1 MPEQQTMEKQSI
13 FREKSL
19 SKVSSPEQLNDY
31 IRVSTP
37 AVWLVLGAIVL
48 LLIAVT
54 LWGFLGRLESP
65 TENGGTES
73 IAPIEFVIN

>member
-1 MPEQQTMEKQSI
+1 MTEQQAPEKKSI

-19 SKVSSPEQLNDY
+19 TKVSSPEQLNDY

-37 AVWLVLGAIVL
+37 AVWLVLSAIVL

-65 TENGGTES
+65 TESGAVEQ
-73 IAPIEFVIN
+73 IAPAQFVIN